1 MRHRYECKEEW
12 FLRSRTFS
20 YPLRLVALLAGLL
33 TMAAFFPVCGYAG
46 QPLPRE
52 QKGKSSAAAP
62 GGQKASSSQKTS
74 ARSARTKDS
83 PSTVK
88 KPKDFK
94 ADVFFPEGQPVH
106 HDKGEQGLFGMKP
119 SPAGQPVSP
128 PEGALAKA
136 SKVVSIETAS
146 DAPPFDP
153 LSPRRGPLPGGGYAK
168 DQPQSLSPELSVKY
182 SVGNRTS
189 TRLSINNQNPSSPL
203 FIPTDGPARTKS
215 TGLFVDSQ
223 TKEDV
228 EVHVGVEYK
237 SIDERNPGNTP
248 PIEDKGASFGVMWK
262 F

>member
-1 MRHRYECKEEW
+1 MA
-12 FLRSRTFS
+12 
-20 YPLRLVALLAGLL
+20 ALL
-33 TMAAFFPVCGYAG
+33 PVYGYAG
-46 QPLPRE
+46 QALTQD
-52 QKGKSSAAAP
+52 QKGKSSAVAP
-62 GGQKASSSQKTS
+62 GGQKASSPQKAS
-74 ARSARTKDS
+74 AQLARAKESSSAA
-83 PSTVK
+83 K
-88 KPKDFK
+88 KPKGFK
-94 ADVFFPEGQPVH
+94 ADVFFPEGQPDH
-106 HDKGEQGLFGMKP
+106 HVKGEQVLFGMKP
-119 SPAGQPVSP
+119 PPAAKPVSP

-136 SKVVSIETAS
+136 SKVVSIETAP

-203 FIPTDGPARTKS
+203 FIPTDGLAQINS
-215 TGLFVDSQ
+215 TGLFVESQ

-237 SIDERNPGNTP
+237 SIDERNPGNTQ